1 MSNVRDNPPPTGSIR
16 TLGSHFEFWVYL
28 VEAQWLGMSLY
39 ADNDK
44 NGMGVGWQSDLD
56 RIWNM
61 WVGLRHYGP
70 ANGTRPSMHHYSRV
84 E

>member
-1 MSNVRDNPPPTGSIR
+1 MCGTIRHPPAR
-16 TLGSHFEFWVYL
+16 LELLGAILNFGCYL

-44 NGMGVGWQSDLD
+44 NGMGVGWQSDRD

-61 WVGLRHYGP
+61 WAGLRHYGP